1 MEKIK
6 SQDIERLLSLSHG
19 DFTATDICRMAGAGS
34 DRRYYRIDS
43 RNGLLA
49 GTCGDDLP
57 ENRAFVY
64 LSGHFAE
71 KGIPVPRVLA
81 HTPGFEAYIQT
92 YAGDES
98 VFDRLAGSRESR
110 HYTPSDRLILENCMR
125 ILSRLQHQGAESLDF
140 SRCYPDA
147 SLSPRLVLW
156 DLNYFKYCF
165 LKPSGI
171 GFDENKLQD
180 DFDALAAEILRDSDR
195 WDTFMV
201 RDFQSRNVMVD
212 KDNNLTV
219 IDFQGGRR
227 GPGAYDVASFVW
239 QARAAYPQ
247 ELKDALIEAYIS
259 EMLNINPAFDA
270 ADFRRRLPCFVL
282 FRVLQT
288 LGAYGFR
295 GWLEHKPHFLKSLPA
310 GADNLLHVCQLSEI
324 SSRFPYIT
332 RLADKIHS
340 KWGTEAKS
348 IAEKPLRHDIPVKDN
363 SLTVAVTSFSY
374 KKGLPVDNSGNG
386 GGFIFDCR
394 APHNPGRYEP
404 FKHLTGLDKP
414 VRDFLETDGE
424 IAPLIENVERI
435 VDASV
440 ERYLQRGFTNLS
452 VNFGC
457 TGGQHRSVYAA
468 DAVARHLNKKY
479 GVRVQLL
486 HREQNIA
493 QTLEPHDVDVIFDSF
508 LRYPQKSYKS
518 DK

>member
-6 SQDIERLLSLSHG
+6 SQDIEHLLSLSHG
-19 DFTATDICRMAGAGS
+19 DFKATDIGRMAGAGS

-43 RNGLLA
+43 CNGTLA
-49 GTCGDDLP
+49 GTCGDDLR

-64 LSGHFAE
+64 LSEHFTE

-110 HYTPSDRLILENCMR
+110 HYTPSDRIMLENCMR
-125 ILSRLQHQGAESLDF
+125 ILTRMQHRGAADLDF

-147 SLSPRLVLW
+147 SLSPRLIQW

-171 GFDENKLQD
+171 EFDEHQLQD
-180 DFDALAAEILRDSDR
+180 DFDALAAEILHDSDR
-195 WDTFMV
+195 WDNFMV

-219 IDFQGGRR
+219 IDFQSGRR
-227 GPGAYDVASFVW
+227 GPRAYDVASFVW

-259 EMLNINPAFDA
+259 ETEKIDPEFDA

-295 GWLEHKPHFLKSLPA
+295 GWMEQKPHFLKSLPP
-310 GADNLLHVCQLSEI
+310 GADNLQQICRLSEI
-324 SSRFPYIT
+324 YVRFPYIA
-332 RLADKIHS
+332 RLAEGIHS
-340 KWGTEAKS
+340 KLGTEAKS
-348 IAEKPLRHDIPVKDN
+348 IAEKPLRHHIRAKDN
-363 SLTVAVTSFSY
+363 TLTVTVTSFSY
-374 KKGLPVDNSGNG
+374 KKGLPVDESGNG

-404 FKHLTGLDKP
+404 FRHLTGLDKP

-424 IAPLIENVERI
+424 IAPFIEQVERI

-440 ERYLQRGFTNLS
+440 ERYLQRGFTDLS

-468 DAVARHLNKKY
+468 DAVARNLNKKY
-479 GVRVQLL
+479 GVRVRLR

-493 QTLEPHDVDVIFDSF
+493 LTLEPHDVDVLFDSF
-508 LRYPQKSYKS
+508 LRHPQKSYKS
-518 DK
+518 NQ